1 MLGSHNGVAIKLEPP
16 ELKQRPLP
24 LEDRQRLAAMVR
36 HGYSLEYGFH
46 TCDDGDSTSGGGA
59 LSWIAGSAVKP
70 IGKRGVSKAGGWWL
84 VHFEDGDRLEV
95 HIAASNCGT
104 AWRPQGLEAASSPA
118 AVAAVD
124 PSSWQILADSSDAVN
139 AAEPQPAGATGHE
152 QLATSVFSSDAV
164 RRAMR
169 RNTWCSGRTDEPAL
183 DLPGDACAR
192 LPVYTNTSRTGVRAG
207 FGAFASRALAEGEY
221 IGEYTGEIIR
231 TAKLDQCDGGG
242 GGGRAE
248 SQFVFDLGDGFAV
261 DAQRVGNRLRR
272 ANHCG
277 ISPNVRAQVV
287 NHRGVRKVCMYAAA
301 AVAVHE
307 ELLFDYGPL
316 FSESLLR

>member
-1 MLGSHNGVAIKLEPP
+1 M
-16 ELKQRPLP
+16 
-24 LEDRQRLAAMVR
+24 
-36 HGYSLEYGFH
+36 
-46 TCDDGDSTSGGGA
+46 
-59 LSWIAGSAVKP
+59 
-70 IGKRGVSKAGGWWL
+70 
-84 VHFEDGDRLEV
+84 
-95 HIAASNCGT
+95 
-104 AWRPQGLEAASSPA
+104 
-118 AVAAVD
+118 
-124 PSSWQILADSSDAVN
+124 LADSSDAVN

-231 TAKLDQCDGGG
+231 TAKLDKCDGGG

-277 ISPNVRAQVV
+277 VSPNVRAQVV

-301 AVAVHE
+301 AVAAHE